1 MYHVALTP
9 NEYPANALSVK
20 SPTLLGALSDL
31 LNALDQAN
39 ESGDWIA
46 PHVLEAAKEAIDNL
60 ENDEPAKGV
69 WSDMGCEDDAF
80 SIDIFCEDDARYVE
94 CDELFLLAPHGAV
107 GLAIG
112 ELNFQ
117 RWIYDESELPEWDE
131 VLLPHVVY
139 QPSEDGLDAAVRS
152 VVNGDSEERCEHT
165 GMTRDELESLC
176 GTPAIAEHELIGKR
190 CWFNYPEEFKSLPQY
205 SERRG
210 YECLVIRQLSLSEA
224 DRGNELERIFLVR
237 FEDFIELHAY
247 ESELDP
253 IIAEQRADAKIT
265 ELIRDVKDG
274 DCALSAIFDDG
285 STRKLFNFYIDELAF
300 FDADLIGKTEGE
312 AHQLHHAR
320 TIAYIQS

>member
-39 ESGDWIA
+39 ESGDWIV

-60 ENDEPAKGV
+60 ENNEPAKGV
-69 WSDMGCEDDAF
+69 WSDMGSEDDAF
-80 SIDIFCEDDARYVE
+80 SIDIFCADDAQYVKF
-94 CDELFLLAPHGAV
+94 DDDYLLVPHGAV

-176 GTPAIAEHELIGKR
+176 GSI
-190 CWFNYPEEFKSLPQY
+190 S
-205 SERRG
+205 
-210 YECLVIRQLSLSEA
+210 
-224 DRGNELERIFLVR
+224 
-237 FEDFIELHAY
+237 
-247 ESELDP
+247 
-253 IIAEQRADAKIT
+253 DAKIT

-285 STRKLFNFYIDELAF
+285 STRKLFSFFIDELAF
-300 FDADLIGKTEGE
+300 FDADLLGKNETE